1 MLALKSLVKPTAD
14 WQKKNSV
21 DTKIKL
27 GKTEIL
33 RSLGRLALLS
43 IKLED
48 TFKGFCCSC
57 IL

>member
-1 MLALKSLVKPTAD
+1 MLALKSLKPTAD
-14 WQKKNSV
+14 WQKKTSA

-43 IKLED
+43 IKISSSHLRLP
-48 TFKGFCCSC
+48 KLC
-57 IL
+57 